1 MLTFD
6 MRAFEEAARSMKA
19 ARDQMPFAIS
29 VALNKAAQVTEARLA
44 SETWAR
50 HVEVRNRG
58 FIRAALEIERSDK
71 RNLRVAVYD
80 RLGRANLK
88 LHDTGGTARSKG
100 GRFAIP
106 TSKVRKGSK
115 GVIASQRPANL
126 KRKVVKGGLIFQ
138 AVGTGKASRLQLM
151 FNLRPTNQVKAD
163 VPFRRDFQR
172 FMREEMRRE
181 FPKAMLKAMRTRR

>member
-6 MRAFEEAARSMKA
+6 MRAFEQAAQNMRA
-19 ARDQMPFAIS
+19 ARDQVPFAIS
-29 VALNKAAQVTEARLA
+29 VALNKAAQVTESRLA

-71 RNLRVAVYD
+71 RNLRVAIYD
-80 RLGRANLK
+80 RLGRANFK

-106 TSKVRKGSK
+106 TARARKGSK

-138 AVGTGKASRLQLM
+138 AVGKGKASRLQLM
-151 FNLRPTNQVKAD
+151 FKLQPTNQVKAD

-172 FMREEMRRE
+172 FMVEEVRRE
-181 FPKAMLKAMRTRR
+181 FPKAMMKAMRTRR